1 MKIDEIREFALSLS
15 GVEEKEH
22 WGKPSFRF
30 KDKIFSTL
38 WVEENRAMLKLSLV
52 DQSVFCAMDKS
63 IFFPVPGGWGKQGAT
78 FVDLAKVRKPMFKDA
93 MRTAYKGVAEKKPK
107 RSK

>member
-1 MKIDEIREFALSLS
+1 VQEIDMMKLEEVRTFALSLP

-38 WVEENRAMLKLSLV
+38 WEDENRAMLKLSLV
-52 DQSVFCAMDKS
+52 DQSVFCGYDNTV
-63 IFFPVPGGWGKQGAT
+63 FFPVPGGWGKQGAT
-78 FVDLAKVRKPMFKDA
+78 FVDLAKV
-93 MRTAYKGVAEKKPK
+93 
-107 RSK
+107 